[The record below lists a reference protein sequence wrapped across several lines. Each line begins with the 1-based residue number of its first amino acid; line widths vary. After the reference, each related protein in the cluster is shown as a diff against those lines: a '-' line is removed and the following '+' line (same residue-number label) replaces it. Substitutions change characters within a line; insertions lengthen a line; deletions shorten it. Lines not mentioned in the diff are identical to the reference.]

1 MCACVSVFFHLSTK
15 SLFTKSFTSCHIK
28 YEKKKKKINKSEY
41 WGKKC
46 IMALNGEKNN
56 NKQSTKTI
64 IECSTKKTNS
74 IITKSIFCIAWSVCL
89 ALALAN
95 LCCLFAFFGHWQAF
109 KSFYRLHVSSSIFF
123 SLAFDEKM
131 STPFG
136 DC

>member
-28 YEKKKKKINKSEY
+28 YEKKKKKINKSKY

-64 IECSTKKTNS
+64 IECSTKKNKQHNNQ
-74 IITKSIFCIAWSVCL
+74 INFLYCMVCL
-89 ALALAN
+89 SRS
-95 LCCLFAFFGHWQAF
+95 
-109 KSFYRLHVSSSIFF
+109 SFS
-123 SLAFDEKM
+123 
-131 STPFG
+131 
-136 DC
+136 